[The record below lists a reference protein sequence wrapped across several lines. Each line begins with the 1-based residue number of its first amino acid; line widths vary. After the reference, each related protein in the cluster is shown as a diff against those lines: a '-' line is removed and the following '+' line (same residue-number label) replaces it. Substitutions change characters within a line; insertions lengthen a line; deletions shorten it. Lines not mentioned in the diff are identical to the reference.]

1 MSLVLFLRDDKKIAK
16 LFLFFK
22 FSLLLLHRKIVQ
34 NEMAS
39 REDIIK
45 HTSKMFIEQ
54 GIKAVRMDDIA
65 QELSISKR
73 TLYELFG
80 DKEELIYQS
89 IRHYSE
95 TSRERRMEEI
105 ADLDNSLE
113 VMILNLRGMM
123 DVAPIAGRMRRNMR
137 RFYPSVYNRLEED
150 VQSKSY
156 NDLENWMDNCV
167 ANGYFESHINKERA
181 VKLLH
186 HSVHG
191 MLINTLHEEAPS
203 DKLIEMMYYALL
215 IFIRGLCTEKGKVA
229 FDTYKAKYFDNI

>member
-1 MSLVLFLRDDKKIAK
+1 
-16 LFLFFK
+16 
-22 FSLLLLHRKIVQ
+22 
-34 NEMAS
+34 MAN

-45 HTSKMFIEQ
+45 YTSKMFIEQ

-95 TSRERRMEEI
+95 TARDRRMEEI
-105 ADLDNSLE
+105 SNTENSLE
-113 VMILNLRGMM
+113 VMMHNLRSMM
-123 DVAPIAGRMRRNMR
+123 DTAPIAGRIRRNMH
-137 RFYPSVYNRLEED
+137 RFYPSVYNRLEHD

-156 NDLENWMDNCV
+156 NDIEKWMDNCI
-167 ANGYFESHINKERA
+167 ANGYFEHDINKEYA
-181 VKLLH
+181 IKLLH
-186 HSVHG
+186 NSVHG

-203 DKLIEMMYYALL
+203 DKLIEMVYYALL
-215 IFIRGLCTEKGKVA
+215 IFIRGLCTESGKKM
-229 FDTYKAKYFDNI
+229 FDTYKIKYFDNI

>member
-1 MSLVLFLRDDKKIAK
+1 
-16 LFLFFK
+16 
-22 FSLLLLHRKIVQ
+22 
-34 NEMAS
+34 MAN

-45 HTSKMFIEQ
+45 YTSKMFIEQ

-105 ADLDNSLE
+105 AEVDNSLE
-113 VMILNLRGMM
+113 VMMLSLRGMM
-123 DVAPIAGRMRRNMR
+123 DAAPIAGRMRRNMR
-137 RFYPSVYNRLEED
+137 RFYPSVYSRLEHD

-156 NDLENWMDNCV
+156 NDLEKWMDNCV
-167 ANGYFESHINKERA
+167 ANGYFEPNINKEYA
-181 VKLLH
+181 IKLLH
-186 HSVHG
+186 NSVHG

-203 DKLIEMMYYALL
+203 DELIAMMYYALL
-215 IFIRGLCTEKGKVA
+215 IFIRGLCTEKGKIA
-229 FDTYKAKYFDNI
+229 FDSYKKKYFDNI

>member
-1 MSLVLFLRDDKKIAK
+1 
-16 LFLFFK
+16 
-22 FSLLLLHRKIVQ
+22 
-34 NEMAS
+34 MAN

-45 HTSKMFIEQ
+45 YTSKMFIEQ

-95 TSRERRMEEI
+95 TARERRLEQI
-105 ADLDNSLE
+105 ADIGNSLE
-113 VMILNLRGMM
+113 VMMLNLRDMM
-123 DVAPIAGRMRRNMR
+123 DAAPIAGRMRRNMR
-137 RFYPSVYNRLEED
+137 RFYPSVYSRLEDD
-150 VQSKSY
+150 VQSKSFC
-156 NDLENWMDNCV
+156 DLEKWVNNCV
-167 ANGYFESHINKERA
+167 KNGYFEAYINKERA

-203 DKLIEMMYYALL
+203 DELIEMMYYALL
-215 IFIRGLCTEKGKVA
+215 IFIRGLCTEKGKAA
-229 FDTYKAKYFDNI
+229 FDTYRNKYFHNI

>member
-1 MSLVLFLRDDKKIAK
+1 
-16 LFLFFK
+16 
-22 FSLLLLHRKIVQ
+22 
-34 NEMAS
+34 MAN

-45 HTSKMFIEQ
+45 YTSKMFIEQ

-95 TSRERRMEEI
+95 TARERRLEQI
-105 ADLDNSLE
+105 ADISNSLE
-113 VMILNLRGMM
+113 VMMLNLRDMM
-123 DVAPIAGRMRRNMR
+123 DAAPIAGRMRRNMR
-137 RFYPSVYNRLEED
+137 RFYPSVYSRLEED
-150 VQSKSY
+150 VQSKSFC
-156 NDLENWMDNCV
+156 DLEKWVNNCV
-167 ANGYFESHINKERA
+167 ANGYFEAYINEERA

-203 DKLIEMMYYALL
+203 DELIEMMYYALL
-215 IFIRGLCTEKGKVA
+215 IFIRGLCTEKGKAA
-229 FDTYKAKYFDNI
+229 FDTYRNKYFHNI